1 MFSTL
6 AKYTEGGK
14 RMGSTEVTGRRNHL
28 LPYFTYQL
36 LCI

>member
-6 AKYTEGGK
+6 AKYIVGGK
-14 RMGSTEVTGRRNHL
+14 RMGSTGVTGRRNHL

-36 LCI
+36 FCI